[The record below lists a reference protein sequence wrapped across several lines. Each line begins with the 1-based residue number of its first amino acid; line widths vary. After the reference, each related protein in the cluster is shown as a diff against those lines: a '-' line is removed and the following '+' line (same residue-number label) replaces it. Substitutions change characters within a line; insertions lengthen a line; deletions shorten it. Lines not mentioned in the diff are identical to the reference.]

1 MALLDSTRD
10 SWPRGVNC
18 GSLYRDY
25 TISSPPLASSSAWPA
40 ISCNS
45 RTPCQVKA
53 TVGHSHGGR
62 CIYPILWHRR
72 TGAYARL
79 LAREPAEANV
89 AGEVSGPA
97 GAGSGERR
105 YSRNHGDRSGCSRPW
120 RGKAQG
126 HSPPQG
132 KIGVRSNA
140 YRGCTRRKHGS
151 EITLSPRREHR
162 TEGHTVIGAIE
173 EATRSAAVA
182 AARGAPPVH

>member
-1 MALLDSTRD
+1 MDSTHD
-10 SWPRGVNC
+10 SWQRGVN
-18 GSLYRDY
+18 Y
-25 TISSPPLASSSAWPA
+25 TISSPPLASSSTWPA
-40 ISCNS
+40 RSCNS
-45 RTPCQVKA
+45 RAPCQVKA
-53 TVGHSHGGR
+53 TVGHSHGGHCIHPFLGHR
-62 CIYPILWHRR
+62 CLP
-72 TGAYARL
+72 RL

-89 AGEVSGPA
+89 AGEALGSA

-105 YSRNHGDRSGCSRPW
+105 YSHNHGDWSRCARPW

>member
-1 MALLDSTRD
+1 MVLTLALLDSTRD

-40 ISCNS
+40 ISCNL

-53 TVGHSHGGR
+53 TVGHSHGGHCIHPFLGHR
-62 CIYPILWHRR
+62 CLP
-72 TGAYARL
+72 RL

-89 AGEVSGPA
+89 AGEALGSA

-105 YSRNHGDRSGCSRPW
+105 YSQNHGDWSGCARPW
-120 RGKAQG
+120 RGQAQG

-132 KIGVRSNA
+132 RIGGRSCLSWLYKKKTWIRDYSISKTQA
-140 YRGCTRRKHGS
+140 APCPPQHG
-151 EITLSPRREHR
+151 
-162 TEGHTVIGAIE
+162 
-173 EATRSAAVA
+173 
-182 AARGAPPVH
+182 